1 MPFGVKSHR
10 DGTEYAREQQRLK
23 RVTNA
28 FRREVPS
35 GQAQAVL
42 TTAAPAPSPMPFGVK
57 SHRDCSLRAQQ
68 DARVLAVTNAFR
80 REVPSGP
87 RAFRPGLRPRPMVTN
102 AFRREVPSGRPGVKP
117 FDFQDASTAAGREV
131 TAGHL
136 QGVARLL
143 SESSCRLQIIDYQLF
158 AIQVGNRGV
167 LGKIRSRPDVSS
179 DVA

>member
-1 MPFGVKSHR
+1 MLCGF
-10 DGTEYAREQQRLK
+10 DIDEILT
-23 RVTNA
+23 VTNA

-35 GQAQAVL
+35 G
-42 TTAAPAPSPMPFGVK
+42 
-57 SHRDCSLRAQQ
+57 RDDLRSYFQP
-68 DARVLAVTNAFR
+68 DDW
-80 REVPSGP
+80 
-87 RAFRPGLRPRPMVTN
+87 VTN
-102 AFRREVPSGRPGVKP
+102 AFRREVPSGRPEVKP